1 MVEVLAVASRWKT
14 ICAKCRGMFFFYKL
28 QGTEIADIR
37 ACAILLS
44 QQCLS
49 L

>member
-1 MVEVLAVASRWKT
+1 MVEVLAVASGWKT
-14 ICAKCRGMFFFYKL
+14 ICAKCREMFLFYKL
-28 QGTEIADIR
+28 QGTQIAGIC
-37 ACAILLS
+37 ACAVLLS